1 MTNSGGVNKDSLL
14 RGVPLDAFSQGT
26 AEEKFII
33 FTLNSFVLGSSVY
46 KILPAFKL
54 LWD

>member
-1 MTNSGGVNKDSLL
+1 MTNSGGVNKDSLFI
-14 RGVPLDAFSQGT
+14 GVPLITFSQGT

-33 FTLNSFVLGSSVY
+33 FNILSFVLGSSVY

-54 LWD
+54 L